1 MFCVVW
7 VITRNSLCSFNPT
20 NKGHHSGPDC
30 CGGFCIFNKVAIAI
44 EYLVSLRKSVLS
56 IWAQFTSCIVM
67 SCIVFVWLI
76 CFLPVH
82 QSWPLQGGNCRLG
95 LPPWQVFIWNLPPYF
110 KSNLSCIWNRFF
122 VLIRQRHSEPFLDG
136 WIHPVHIH
144 PQASILAAGAQRL
157 LRKFIIKRFIN
168 ILSGTTPVPPPGTP
182 RPWMGNGQ
190 MGTSTTL
197 EWKPGGAS
205 TWTFPSAAPRLVMS
219 RKKPIIPNL

>member
-7 VITRNSLCSFNPT
+7 VITRNSFCLFNPT

-56 IWAQFTSCIVM
+56 IWAQFTSCIVV

-122 VLIRQRHSEPFLDG
+122 SSHQATALRTISGWMETSCTYPSTGQYISCWCTKAFKEIHNQQIYKYLVRHD
-136 WIHPVHIH
+136 
-144 PQASILAAGAQRL
+144 
-157 LRKFIIKRFIN
+157 
-168 ILSGTTPVPPPGTP
+168 
-182 RPWMGNGQ
+182 
-190 MGTSTTL
+190 
-197 EWKPGGAS
+197 
-205 TWTFPSAAPRLVMS
+205 PSAPTGYPKTVDGEWPDGDVDYVGVEAGRGLNLN
-219 RKKPIIPNL
+219 IPFCGPEVSNE